1 MGHNTNVS
9 KTLIPH
15 YLFFFELVLVLVP
28 CQISVTDMW
37 RVDICKSSTSKTVF
51 GLWKEF

>member
-1 MGHNTNVS
+1 MGHDTNDS

-15 YLFFFELVLVLVP
+15 YLYFFELVLVLVP

-37 RVDICKSSTSKTVF
+37 HVDIRKMVF